1 MPLKSCAKNREM
13 KCR

>member
-1 MPLKSCAKNREM
+1 MMKSCAKNREV